1 MALNAR
7 PKSKGDL
14 VLNLAV
20 RVSFLVFLAITT
32 MPAQASTSE
41 CDSKCLRQQLDAYL
55 AALIRR
61 DPSGLN
67 LASTVRYTENG
78 VTEPIG
84 KGLWKEASGL
94 GVYRQYFTDTV
105 SQQAMFIGVVDEGA
119 NKGILTLRLG
129 IEGGKI
135 AEVEHIVARKGSHP
149 LFAPQ
154 AFASPHASLSTP
166 VRNKLSRA
174 RLIEIADTYF
184 EGIEK
189 HDSKIILSSDDCQRI
204 ENGVQTTNQPGR
216 TSRNCAHS
224 ADLLTYIKN
233 VDNRRFPI
241 VDPKH
246 GIVVSI
252 ITFGIPGE
260 TKSDDTAIAANPQ
273 VAARLREPRTLLL
286 MEWFKIDDGKM
297 QHIEAVM
304 HNLPYGAASG
314 WKNQ

>member
-1 MALNAR
+1 M
-7 PKSKGDL
+7 
-14 VLNLAV
+14 LNLAV
-20 RVSFLVFLAITT
+20 RLSFLVFLAITT
-32 MPAQASTSE
+32 VSVRASASA
-41 CDSKCLRQQLDAYL
+41 CDDKCLRQQLETYL
-55 AALIRR
+55 EALVRR

-78 VTEPIG
+78 VTEPLG

-94 GVYRQYFTDTV
+94 GAYRQYFTDSV

-119 NKGILTLRLG
+119 NKAILTLRLG
-129 IEGGKI
+129 VEGGKI

-149 LFAPQ
+149 LFAPE
-154 AFASPHASLSTP
+154 AFTSPHVSLSTP
-166 VRNKLSRA
+166 VENKLSRA
-174 RLIEIADTYF
+174 RLVEIANTYF
-184 EGIEK
+184 EGIEQ

-204 ENGVQTTNQPGR
+204 ENGVQTTSQPGR

-224 ADLLTYIKN
+224 ADLLTYIRS

-241 VDPKH
+241 VDPDH

-260 TKSDDTAIAANPQ
+260 TRSDDTTVAANPQ

-297 QHIEAVM
+297 QRIEAVM
-304 HNLPYGAASG
+304 HNLPYGASSG
-314 WKNQ
+314 WNK